1 MNIYLYI
8 YEYMYIY
15 IRIYIHLNMNIF
27 IWIYIY
33 IMNIYIYLK
42 KYTYIYIHTYT
53 HAIAISH
60 PDTLAQKSRGGH
72 CGRGGRGGMGTRRQ
86 RPRHRGI
93 HRYLR
98 CWNWMKVNQC
108 WSVHTWSLSKLNKSS
123 PPYVFLMLWNFA
135 IRLVNKTDR
144 HCLT

>member
-8 YEYMYIY
+8 YIWIYVYIY
-15 IRIYIHLNMNIF
+15 IRIYIHLNMNI
-27 IWIYIY
+27 YIY
-33 IMNIYIYLK
+33 THINMNMNIWRNIH
-42 KYTYIYIHTYT
+42 IYIHTYT

-108 WSVHTWSLSKLNKSS
+108 WSAHTWSLSKLNKSS